1 MSHQS
6 SVQLKSLS
14 AAIAD
19 IHIASAVESEPRSIG
34 EHLRPFMLELRRS
47 RMTGEPMRR
56 DILDRFSAA
65 PTQEAPQA
73 SK

>member
-6 SVQLKSLS
+6 SAQIKSLS

-47 RMTGEPMRR
+47 RMTGQPMRQN
-56 DILDRFSAA
+56 ILDRFCAA
-65 PTQEAPQA
+65 PESDRRA
-73 SK
+73 